1 MAEFLKAALV
11 LFTLLSSGFLGLVVN
26 PLLSER
32 HRSREVIDF
41 VQLVIAMLV
50 TFAGLVLGLLT
61 SSVKTSFDQVGN
73 DLTGLSIELIQL
85 DECLREWGKEAAPI
99 RKILRTYTATAIAT
113 TWTNEPRPPG
123 SYYPTE
129 VTAIHGAPLES
140 EVTDDMLIRVELG
153 IRGLVPHDPM
163 QNRLETTCIAQYER
177 LMQRHWRLIEET
189 SGSMS
194 TPFLIVLIFW
204 LAVVFG
210 AFGLNAP
217 HNLLS
222 YVTIA
227 LAGVSIASVIF
238 VILDMDKPFGGI
250 FAISSQPIRHALL
263 HLSE

>member
-11 LFTLLSSGFLGLVVN
+11 LFTLLGSSVLGLVIN

-32 HRSREVIDF
+32 HRSREVTDF

-61 SSVKTSFDQVGN
+61 SSVKASFDQVGN

-113 TWTNEPRPPG
+113 TWTDEPRPPG

-129 VTAIHGAPLES
+129 VTTIHGTPLES

-153 IRGLVPHDPM
+153 IRGLEPHDPM
-163 QNRLETTCIAQYER
+163 QSRLETTCIAQYER

-204 LAVVFG
+204 LAVVFS

-250 FAISSQPIRHALL
+250 FAVSSQPMRHALL